1 MISNRTR
8 SSLCLYLSL
17 HNPADVR
24 ILLDRHGIAMDN
36 LLIRGM
42 TYTPYVTDGLR
53 SSILAATSEQLLD
66 LLEGFV
72 KTSGDLRSRISPR
85 YRHKERWEDLFR
97 CLLLDGY
104 RVEGEKLILLDTSI
118 DGVEPLEDDLTSE
131 LNRSGLESVTELLRI
146 IDKSAEDFRKM
157 PPDYNGCLTN
167 ARITLETITKVIA
180 KARDIVKFNSLDEI
194 KWGSVLEKLSTSGFI
209 TKKDEEGLSGVYS
222 FISQGAHRPV
232 GLSEQEIAR
241 LGRNLTLSMCYFLVK
256 LHNNTKK
263 N

>member
-24 ILLDRHGIAMDN
+24 MFLDRYGIAMEN
-36 LLIRGM
+36 LLIQGM
-42 TYTPYVTDGLR
+42 TFTPYVTDALR
-53 SSILAATSEQLLD
+53 YSIFSATSEQLLD

-85 YRHKERWEDLFR
+85 NRHDEIWEDLFR

-104 RVEGEKLILLDTSI
+104 RVEGGKLILLDTSI
-118 DGVEPLEDDLTSE
+118 DGVEPLEDDLTAE

-146 IDKSAEDFRKM
+146 IDKSAEDFRKI
-157 PPDYNGCLTN
+157 PLDYNGCLTN
-167 ARITLETITKVIA
+167 ARIALETLVKVIA

-194 KWGSVLEKLSTSGFI
+194 KWGSVL
-209 TKKDEEGLSGVYS
+209 
-222 FISQGAHRPV
+222 
-232 GLSEQEIAR
+232 
-241 LGRNLTLSMCYFLVK
+241 
-256 LHNNTKK
+256 
-263 N
+263 

>member
-85 YRHKERWEDLFR
+85 YRHEERWEDLVR

-104 RVEGEKLILLDTSI
+104 RVEDKRLILMDPSI
-118 DGVEPLEDDLTSE
+118 KEVEPLEDDLTIE

-146 IDKSAEDFRKM
+146 IDTSAEDFRKL
-157 PPDYNGCLTN
+157 PPDYNGCLPN
-167 ARITLETITKVIA
+167 ARIALETLAKVIS
-180 KARDIVKFNSLDEI
+180 KARSIVSFNSLDEV
-194 KWGSVLEKLSTSGFI
+194 KWGYVLGKLSTSGFI
-209 TKKDEEGLSGVYS
+209 TKKEEEGLRGVYS
-222 FISQGAHRPV
+222 FISQGAHSPL

-241 LGRNLTLSMCYFLVK
+241 LGRALALSMCYFLVK
-256 LHNNTKK
+256 LHNNR
-263 N
+263 

>member
-24 ILLDRHGIAMDN
+24 MFLDRYGIAMEN
-36 LLIRGM
+36 LLIQGM
-42 TYTPYVTDGLR
+42 TFTPYVTDALR
-53 SSILAATSEQLLD
+53 YSIFSATSEQLLD
-66 LLEGFV
+66 FLEGLV

-85 YRHKERWEDLFR
+85 YRHDERWEDLFR

>member
-72 KTSGDLRSRISPR
+72 KTSEDLRSRISPR
-85 YRHKERWEDLFR
+85 YRHEERWEDLVC

-104 RVEGEKLILLDTSI
+104 RVEDKRLILMDPSI
-118 DGVEPLEDDLTSE
+118 KEVEPLEDDLTIE
-131 LNRSGLESVTELLRI
+131 LNRSGL
-146 IDKSAEDFRKM
+146 
-157 PPDYNGCLTN
+157 
-167 ARITLETITKVIA
+167 
-180 KARDIVKFNSLDEI
+180 
-194 KWGSVLEKLSTSGFI
+194 
-209 TKKDEEGLSGVYS
+209 
-222 FISQGAHRPV
+222 
-232 GLSEQEIAR
+232 
-241 LGRNLTLSMCYFLVK
+241 
-256 LHNNTKK
+256 
-263 N
+263 